1 MRNVLTPLVKN
12 VLIQLGLT
20 AAASVTDAAI
30 QKKTFG
36 SGMTTIIISNKNVGD
51 IMKIVN
57 SLEDS
62 GLLIKDVSKTI
73 KTEAKE
79 KIGGPLGIVSV
90 SLAASVLVSML
101 TGNFQLK
108 DQLRIW
114 VKKTQ
119 ALTLD

>member
-1 MRNVLTPLVKN
+1 MF
-12 VLIQLGLT
+12 LIQLGLT

-36 SGMTTIIISNKNVGD
+36 SGMTTIIISNKNVDD

-57 SLEDS
+57 SFEDS

-73 KTEAKE
+73 KTEAKA
-79 KIGGPLGIVSV
+79 KRGGPFGIVSV

-119 ALTLD
+119 TLT

>member
-36 SGMTTIIISNKNVGD
+36 SGMTTIIISNKNVDD

-62 GLLIKDVSKTI
+62 GLLIKDVSQTI

-79 KIGGPLGIVSV
+79 KIGGSLGIVSV

>member
-1 MRNVLTPLVKN
+1 
-12 VLIQLGLT
+12 
-20 AAASVTDAAI
+20 
-30 QKKTFG
+30 
-36 SGMTTIIISNKNVGD
+36 MTTIIISNKNVD
-51 IMKIVN
+51 DVMKIVN
-57 SLEDS
+57 FLEDS

-79 KIGGPLGIVSV
+79 KIGGSLGIVSV

-108 DQLRIW
+108 DQLIIS

>member
-36 SGMTTIIISNKNVGD
+36 SGMTTIIISNKNVDD

-57 SLEDS
+57 FLEDS

-79 KIGGPLGIVSV
+79 KIGGSLGIVSV

-108 DQLRIW
+108 DQLIIS